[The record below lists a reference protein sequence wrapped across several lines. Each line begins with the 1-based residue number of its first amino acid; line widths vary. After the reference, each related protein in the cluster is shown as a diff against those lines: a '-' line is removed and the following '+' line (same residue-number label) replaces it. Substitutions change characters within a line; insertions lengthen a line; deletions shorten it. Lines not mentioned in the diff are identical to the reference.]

1 MSLKHKYAFTL
12 VELLVI
18 IAIIG
23 ILASM
28 ILPALAKAKSSVL
41 KSHCLNNLKQQGI
54 SLTAFT
60 TDSSGN
66 KFPPAAN
73 GNVSWDDEITD
84 YLSTAQKNK
93 SFLTAADVK
102 DEFFACPADSL
113 VRTQGL
119 TRSYSMN
126 GGDTGGW
133 GSGIGNENGFSV
145 SPSQIP
151 FTSSTIL
158 TGERIKNGNSRG
170 AKSHGVL
177 GWVIGGALGSS
188 VHAQYEY
195 FNFSFADGHAEY
207 MHKAIAFLHTNRD
220 KQAPSP

>member
-1 MSLKHKYAFTL
+1 MSLQHKHNFTL
-12 VELLVI
+12 IELLVV

-23 ILASM
+23 ILVSM
-28 ILPALAKAKSSVL
+28 LLPTLAKARSSVV
-41 KSHCLNNLKQQGI
+41 KSNCLNNLKQQGI
-54 SLTAFT
+54 ALIAYT

-73 GNVSWDDEITD
+73 GDISWDDEITD
-84 YLSTAQKNK
+84 YLSKAQKNLP
-93 SFLTAADVK
+93 FLSAADAK
-102 DEFFACPADSL
+102 DKLFACPADSL
-113 VRTQGL
+113 ERTQGL

-133 GSGIGNENGFSV
+133 TSGIGNENAYSV

-158 TGERIKNGNSRG
+158 TGERIKDGNSRG
-170 AKSHGVL
+170 ASSHGVL
-177 GWVIGGALGSS
+177 GWVSGSALGSS
-188 VHAQYEY
+188 VHARYEY

-220 KQAPSP
+220 KQDPTP